1 MNHQV
6 KTIIAYFLIL
16 CVTVSI
22 IPLNLLHHHDE
33 DQIACEKGSA
43 DAENPCSQIVNFQAQ
58 SIDFECEHQTHL
70 DSEQE
75 HCEFCKLLT
84 TRHFTYLP
92 APFEWLDPNHAVREN
107 TLWIHSVSII
117 SEPGD
122 ISNRG
127 PPAA

>member
-1 MNHQV
+1 MKQQV

-22 IPLNLLHHHDE
+22 IPLNLLHHHDD
-33 DQIACEKGSA
+33 DQIACENGPA
-43 DAENPCSQIVNFQAQ
+43 DAENPCSPTLSFQAQ

-70 DSEQE
+70 DREQE

-92 APFEWLDPNHAVREN
+92 APFEWLDPSHELREY
-107 TLWIHSVSII
+107 TLWVPSGNIV
-117 SEPGD
+117 SEPSD

-127 PPAA
+127 PPAV